1 MAVERKLEP
10 REDLAFKP
18 LFARRG
24 TIQVATNH
32 TPITSMTIDPKTRYM
47 LTTWQAPTTGH
58 NLHVMKL
65 AGEEVGNDRFSGP
78 DSYVHGMFSC
88 VHINQSIWA

>member
-10 REDLAFKP
+10 REDLAVKP
-18 LFARRG
+18 LVARRG

-32 TPITSMTIDPKTRYM
+32 TPITSMIIDPKTRYM
-47 LTTWQAPTTGH
+47 LTTWLAPTTGH
-58 NLHVMKL
+58 NVHVMKL
-65 AGEEVGNDRFSGP
+65 AGEEVGKAQFSAP

-88 VHINQSIWA
+88 VRINQSI